1 MYLIINLIQD
11 DNNYLIIKLTLNNGK
26 VECIDSDN
34 NLSFYKANKT
44 AILSKKINK
53 LDTIN
58 KKSVSFTDIGNY
70 GDKFYGI
77 IKNID
82 YLKNYY
88 VKNNTIM
95 KKIGL
100 SPHPN

>member
-1 MYLIINLIQD
+1 MTSEYDIFKTLPKPANLHVHFSSIVPYNLIID
-11 DNNYLIIKLTLNNGK
+11 DLNNYYLGK
-26 VECIDSDN
+26 IYIDSNN

-77 IKNID
+77 IKMLQWLLI
-82 YLKNYY
+82 
-88 VKNNTIM
+88 
-95 KKIGL
+95 
-100 SPHPN
+100 